1 MIDRRPNPAQPAGAA
16 DREPPFATRVA
27 ALPVLGLGVST
38 EYGARQ
44 ASGGLDP
51 FALAAAEPR
60 FGAFLEVGVEVVKG
74 LDEDAKRWA
83 AAGRPTTYHFLDVN
97 LDEAQDLDPAW
108 LDAVRGHLATLKP
121 AWMCGDAGLWH
132 FGPRDRGHM
141 LLLPPI
147 LDDDAATEM
156 AHGIVALRAALG
168 VEVLPENPPGQVFI
182 GSLHLLD
189 FFARVAEQADTG
201 LLLDLAHLAI
211 YQQSQGLPWDA
222 ALDALP
228 LERVV
233 EIHLAGGVERQH
245 EGLTWIEDAH
255 GKDILPDAW
264 RLFEAIAPR
273 APNLKAVVFECE
285 RNPMADALPGFER
298 IAAVVPALAAAGARR

>member
-1 MIDRRPNPAQPAGAA
+1 MHESQFKS
-16 DREPPFATRVA
+16 PFAARVK
-27 ALPVLGLGVST
+27 ALPTLGLGVST

-51 FALAAAEPR
+51 FALAAAHPR

-74 LDEDAKRWA
+74 LDPDATRWA
-83 AAGRPTTYHFLDVN
+83 EAGRPTTYHFLDVN
-97 LDEAQDLDPAW
+97 LDEVQDLDAGW
-108 LDAVRGHLATLKP
+108 LAAVRAHIATLKP

-147 LDDDAATEM
+147 LEDDAATEM
-156 AHGIVALRAALG
+156 ANGIRALRDAVGL
-168 VEVLPENPPGQVFI
+168 EILPENPPGQVFI
-182 GSLHLLD
+182 GALHLLE
-189 FFARVAEQADTG
+189 FFARVAERADTG

-211 YQQSQGLPWDA
+211 YQRTQGLPWDA
-222 ALDALP
+222 ALDRLP

-233 EIHLAGGVERQH
+233 EVHLAGGVERQH
-245 EGLTWIEDAH
+245 EGLSWVEDAH

-264 RLFEAIAPR
+264 RLFEAVAPR

-285 RNPMADALPGFER
+285 RNPLGDALPGFER
-298 IAAVVPALAAAGARR
+298 IAAVVPGLAAVGASR